1 MSLSGCASLFRR
13 DDGDDENES
22 TESSS
27 QKTAQNPNE
36 YAATESDEAP
46 SGDLKDRRIRGL
58 ETTVTELNTRIQELE
73 GKLQAARHRPNL
85 DARLQKTAT
94 PLSERQNLG
103 AVTPSV
109 APNDPDAGFAN
120 DANVRAFQQGKIL
133 FDQEKYPEAV
143 LALSAFLERNE
154 NHTLAGTAQYYVAE
168 SYYRQGDYPVADQ
181 EFQKL
186 ALRYPN
192 SSRLSWA
199 LLRLADCAA
208 KTGRTEDARRYRLQ
222 AEGLYAKSPA
232 LKDPAFRPSA
242 SIMAAPPAANLAEP
256 IATAPDTRSAE
267 EATTAPMPSLAIE
280 KPAAPETPRLEGS
293 DLDGPPGAG
302 I

>member
-1 MSLSGCASLFRR
+1 MSLTGCSSLFRR
-13 DDGDDENES
+13 GEGDEGNNAS
-22 TESSS
+22 ESSS
-27 QKTAQNPNE
+27 RKTAQNDNQ
-36 YAATESDEAP
+36 YDATESDEA
-46 SGDLKDRRIRGL
+46 SNGDLKDRRIRGL

-73 GKLQAARHRPNL
+73 GKLQAAHQRPNL
-85 DARLQKTAT
+85 DARLQKSPSPAAT
-94 PLSERQNLG
+94 RQNIG
-103 AVTPSV
+103 AVTPTV
-109 APNDPDAGFAN
+109 AANDPGAGYAN

-133 FDQEKYPEAV
+133 FDQEKFPEAV

-154 NHTLAGTAQYYVAE
+154 NHTLAGTAQYYIAE

-232 LKDPAFRPSA
+232 LKDPAFRPSE
-242 SIMAAPPAANLAEP
+242 SVMAAPTTNLAAP
-256 IATAPDTRSAE
+256 IATAPDTSRAE
-267 EATTAPMPSLAIE
+267 EAATAPMPSLAID
-280 KPAAPETPRLEGS
+280 KPTAPEAPRLEGS